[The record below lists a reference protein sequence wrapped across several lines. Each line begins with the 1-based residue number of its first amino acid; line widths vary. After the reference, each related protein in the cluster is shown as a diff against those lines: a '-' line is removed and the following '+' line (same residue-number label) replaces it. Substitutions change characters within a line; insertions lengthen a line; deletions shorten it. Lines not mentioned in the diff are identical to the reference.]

1 MNVQR
6 LKPTDNEL
14 RNQRVI
20 QGHSAGYGAI
30 LLLLRRLHLFLG
42 RRFLAHDRRS
52 GRLFSR
58 LDLSGPVRD
67 RSDDHPADHRNLLDF
82 RQILPADHGLRGR
95 NLHVRLRYGDL
106 FGHGARRVLRGG
118 TCRLGTRADNRL
130 RRDRSHRIDPF
141 QADYRE
147 QRRSDARRQSRR
159 LLPATGVN
167 FRDRGRVLCGR
178 SMGMDFHP
186 AGRRDDG
193 SFRCRQRHGR
203 HSLHLHFADRSGRE
217 HRAPRAQRVLR
228 SGKKPVAQTGARH
241 GLDRSDLGPDR
252 RFRRSGA

>member
-1 MNVQR
+1 MASLPETAISLRTEALNSALCACAPNVNRTNAARNSNPFFIDYNFSCVGPSASGPAHFSLKVNVCGRISKRYLFQETRTEQAEPRRSVPQEKTPDFRSGVQAQFLKGQRRIMNVQR

-58 LDLSGPVRD
+58 LDLSSPVRD

-95 NLHVRLRYGDL
+95 QSS
-106 FGHGARRVLRGG
+106 
-118 TCRLGTRADNRL
+118 
-130 RRDRSHRIDPF
+130 RSSSV
-141 QADYRE
+141 
-147 QRRSDARRQSRR
+147 RRSFRTRRTPSTSWRDMSSR
-159 LLPATGVN
+159 
-167 FRDRGRVLCGR
+167 D
-178 SMGMDFHP
+178 
-186 AGRRDDG
+186 
-193 SFRCRQRHGR
+193 
-203 HSLHLHFADRSGRE
+203 SG
-217 HRAPRAQRVLR
+217 
-228 SGKKPVAQTGARH
+228 
-241 GLDRSDLGPDR
+241 
-252 RFRRSGA
+252 

>member
-67 RSDDHPADHRNLLDF
+67 RSDDH
-82 RQILPADHGLRGR
+82 RQIIGTYSTFAKYFLPIWPTRSPIFTF
-95 NLHVRLRYGDL
+95 V
-106 FGHGARRVLRGG
+106 FGTAIFSDTAHAEYSW
-118 TCRLGTRADNRL
+118 
-130 RRDRSHRIDPF
+130 RDMS
-141 QADYRE
+141 
-147 QRRSDARRQSRR
+147 SR
-159 LLPATGVN
+159 
-167 FRDRGRVLCGR
+167 D
-178 SMGMDFHP
+178 
-186 AGRRDDG
+186 
-193 SFRCRQRHGR
+193 
-203 HSLHLHFADRSGRE
+203 SG
-217 HRAPRAQRVLR
+217 
-228 SGKKPVAQTGARH
+228 
-241 GLDRSDLGPDR
+241 
-252 RFRRSGA
+252 